1 MSCLSREMLE
11 ALSLRWETWEG
22 EATTPGRRLT
32 RARLHLA
39 FLLIRYGGLRL
50 GEVLELNAR
59 KAVDT
64 VTGMLHIP
72 GPNARDVLLPM
83 SCMRHVRRLLS
94 LPEAAQADFLVM
106 DEGFLRKKF
115 YAVAATLGIASSL
128 AGPRALR
135 HARGLELL
143 ALHVP
148 MNLVQKFLGQQKPAQ
163 VAAFLDFADGAAR
176 RMLHEQARRHLP
188 HSPEKDE
195 NVFVGMVT
203 GLAVGMRVAEVE
215 VTTFADMRLVA
226 RCDLALLR
234 RLELQENQ
242 VISVHVASE
251 EIVLTTEPVSTSLG
265 NMVRGTVSSLHADRV
280 ECFVGVDLPDG
291 TVLRATLESAA
302 VEGLHLYEGRR
313 VYALFP
319 ARAVRL
325 CDE

>member
-11 ALSLRWETWEG
+11 ALSLRWEAWEG
-22 EATTPGRRLT
+22 EATTPGRRVT

-39 FLLIRYGGLRL
+39 FLLVRYGGLRL
-50 GEVLELNAR
+50 GEVLGLDAR
-59 KAVDT
+59 RAVDT
-64 VTGMLHIP
+64 VTGMLHVP

-94 LPEAAQADFLVM
+94 LPEAAQPDFLVM

-115 YAVAATLGIASSL
+115 YAVAASLGIAPAL

-143 ALHVP
+143 SLHVP
-148 MNLVQKFLGQQKPAQ
+148 LGLVQKFLGQQKPSQ
-163 VAAFLDFADGAAR
+163 VVAFLDFADGAAR
-176 RMLHEQARRHLP
+176 RMLREQARRRLP
-188 HSPEKDE
+188 HLSGEED
-195 NVFVGMVT
+195 NLFVGMVT

-226 RCDLALLR
+226 RCDLALLQ
-234 RLELQENQ
+234 RLELHENQ

-313 VYALFP
+313 VYALFSS
-319 ARAVRL
+319 RAVRL